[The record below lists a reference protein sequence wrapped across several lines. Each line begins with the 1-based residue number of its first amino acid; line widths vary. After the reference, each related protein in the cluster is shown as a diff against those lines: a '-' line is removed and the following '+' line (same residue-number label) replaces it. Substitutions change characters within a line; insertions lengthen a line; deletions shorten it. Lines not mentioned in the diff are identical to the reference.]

1 MFFCCKFCCKL
12 LQSSGT
18 CATCAMQPAG
28 QRYEC
33 RNAGV
38 EGEKNEIC
46 GAGELLAQLAQL
58 VSRANHLGPA
68 AVGKQLSKSFG
79 SGRYQ
84 HDPTCWSLLTRTIHE
99 MSVSSQY
106 RWPFLTSAGLVSM
119 RMRVHRCLP
128 VVGTKWSHVWVSKF
142 DLSCIKHLQ

>member
-1 MFFCCKFCCKL
+1 
-12 LQSSGT
+12 
-18 CATCAMQPAG
+18 MQPAG

-68 AVGKQLSKSFG
+68 AVGKQLSK
-79 SGRYQ
+79 
-84 HDPTCWSLLTRTIHE
+84 
-99 MSVSSQY
+99 
-106 RWPFLTSAGLVSM
+106 PFLTSAGLVST

-128 VVGTKWSHVWVSKF
+128 VVGTK
-142 DLSCIKHLQ
+142 